1 MRTRR
6 KAENG
11 RDFSAFLHPRKII
24 IIIMLAPEMCAI
36 LLLKLIF
43 VDAGSPCAYH
53 RASLYILKIIISVC
67 TCVIQANKIRMD
79 RFLIRR
85 RVETPAET
93 SSESS
98 TSQPRT
104 SGSCASTEGTSDEYC
119 DRDSEA
125 AASAIF
131 QTGNTKKRKYGDCRR
146 TFHKDWEL
154 DYLVT
159 YESKSDTCIC
169 LKCNSTFDTVKKYT
183 LQRHNEKMHP
193 ETVIW
198 SKEKRKL
205 FVEQKRKERQQMQNC
220 LSGVC
225 VSSKLPKL
233 ASYKLGFTL
242 TQHHKPLSFGE
253 PIIDWAQSCD
263 PDSKIFKEIPRSR
276 QTLTR
281 RVIDLAAFIQ
291 DENRSHIITS
301 AAWGIQMDESTDKSG
316 HAQDVLIPNS

>member
-6 KAENG
+6 KAKNG

-24 IIIMLAPEMCAI
+24 IIIMLAPEICAI

-79 RFLIRR
+79 GFLMGR

-183 LQRHNEKMHP
+183 LQ
-193 ETVIW
+193 
-198 SKEKRKL
+198 
-205 FVEQKRKERQQMQNC
+205 
-220 LSGVC
+220 
-225 VSSKLPKL
+225 
-233 ASYKLGFTL
+233 
-242 TQHHKPLSFGE
+242 
-253 PIIDWAQSCD
+253 
-263 PDSKIFKEIPRSR
+263 
-276 QTLTR
+276 
-281 RVIDLAAFIQ
+281 
-291 DENRSHIITS
+291 
-301 AAWGIQMDESTDKSG
+301 
-316 HAQDVLIPNS
+316 